1 MKKLIALTLA
11 ATMAV
16 SLAACGGSSS
26 SSAAAS
32 GGASTPAA
40 DGETIT
46 LNISHGGAE
55 TTAQEVGAQ
64 ALKEYLEANG
74 NFVVNTYPNNSMG
87 SDDELCQIVQS
98 GNLEMCLANS
108 IIVNYVPDAVIYDL
122 FYNFDDIEAVKAK
135 YMEDENFLSVMQEKY
150 AEAGFRLAGYSVH
163 GFRQTTANKP
173 ITSPADL
180 NGLTFRVMQND
191 YHIQAWQCMGASPT
205 PFNFSELY
213 TALQQKTID
222 AQENPIE
229 LIYSQKFYEQQTDI
243 TLTNHLQQVQQ
254 WLVSPTFYD
263 SLSDENKAIL
273 DAGIE
278 AACQAA
284 TDYALENEAAWTQEI
299 EDYGCTVT
307 ELTDEQRQAF
317 KDAVAPEWE
326 SIQAAVAPEVWEAYT
341 A

>member
-1 MKKLIALTLA
+1 M
-11 ATMAV
+11 
-16 SLAACGGSSS
+16 
-26 SSAAAS
+26 
-32 GGASTPAA
+32 
-40 DGETIT
+40 
-46 LNISHGGAE
+46 
-55 TTAQEVGAQ
+55 
-64 ALKEYLEANG
+64 
-74 NFVVNTYPNNSMG
+74 
-87 SDDELCQIVQS
+87 
-98 GNLEMCLANS
+98 
-108 IIVNYVPDAVIYDL
+108 
-122 FYNFDDIEAVKAK
+122 
-135 YMEDENFLSVMQEKY
+135 
-150 AEAGFRLAGYSVH
+150 
-163 GFRQTTANKP
+163 
-173 ITSPADL
+173 
-180 NGLTFRVMQND
+180 
-191 YHIQAWQCMGASPT
+191 
-205 PFNFSELY
+205 
-213 TALQQKTID
+213 QQKTID

-278 AACQAA
+278 VACQAA